1 MTVRELLEANFSKT
15 EIDGF
20 KKTYE
25 ETKTRQS
32 YASLLRRNILAIKL
46 PTLKMLANHF
56 TNGSIES
63 LLSSSNKKV
72 LKSKKKYPNS
82 PIFSLF
88 P

>member
-32 YASLLRRNILAIKL
+32 YASLLRRDIFAIKL
-46 PTLKMLANHF
+46 ATLKMLANHF
-56 TNGSIES
+56 TNGSIEK
-63 LLSSSNKKV
+63 LLSSSNKV
-72 LKSKKKYPNS
+72 LKSKKKYPKS